1 MKHYNPEK
9 LREARLKAGH
19 RTLGEAVDAIK
30 ARTGWR
36 IYTNALSRW
45 ENGRAIPRTENL
57 IKLAYAY
64 KVGTDYFSEED

>member
-36 IYTNALSRW
+36 IYANALSRY
-45 ENGRAIPRTENL
+45 ENGRAIPGHDKIIL
-57 IKLAYAY
+57 LAYAY
-64 KVGTDYFSEED
+64 RVGTDYFSEED